1 MEEQISNTIH
11 SKKKIIFVFIVILS
25 LFLIALII
33 STAVDIQNKI
43 KQGKYIGQN
52 LESRNTI
59 VVSETG
65 EVYVKPDLA
74 VISFS
79 VVNEAKT
86 VSEAMAKN
94 TEKMNKVIETVKN
107 QGVEEKDLKTI
118 SFNIYPRYEYY
129 EKTGK
134 RVLVGYE
141 VTQELQVKIRDL
153 TKIGTIIE
161 TATSAGANEI
171 GNLAL
176 TVDKEDEFKKEARA
190 QAVEKA
196 KAKALELASQL
207 GIKLG
212 KIINFSENY
221 YIPYLGQTEYM
232 AKEGVR
238 GGAPA
243 APSIETGENKISVSV
258 VITYEIY

>member
-1 MEEQISNTIH
+1 MEEQISNIMH
-11 SKKKIIFVFIVILS
+11 SKKKILFVFIVILS
-25 LFLIALII
+25 LFLIALIV

-43 KQGKYIGQN
+43 KS
-52 LESRNTI
+52 ENTI
-59 VVSETG
+59 VISETG

-74 VISFS
+74 VVSFS

-86 VSEAMAKN
+86 VSDAMTKN
-94 TEKMNKVIETVKN
+94 TEKMNKVIEAVKN

-129 EKTGK
+129 EETGK

-141 VTQELQVKIRDL
+141 VRQELQIKIRDL

-171 GNLAL
+171 GNLVL

-212 KIINFSENY
+212 KIINFSEDY
-221 YIPYLGQTEYM
+221 YIPYFGQSELYM
-232 AKEGVR
+232 AEKGLG

-243 APSIETGENKISVSV
+243 PNIETGENKISVSI

>member
-1 MEEQISNTIH
+1 MKKEFSNTMH
-11 SKKKIIFVFIVILS
+11 PNKKIIFVFVVILS
-25 LFLIALII
+25 LFLIALIV

-43 KQGKYIGQN
+43 KPK
-52 LESRNTI
+52 NTI

-79 VVNEAKT
+79 VVNEAET
-86 VSEAMAKN
+86 VSRAMADN
-94 TEKMNKVIETVKN
+94 TEKMNEIIEAVKN
-107 QGVEEKDLKTI
+107 QGVEGKDLKTT

-129 EKTGK
+129 EETGR
-134 RVLVGYE
+134 RVLAGYE
-141 VTQELQVKIRDL
+141 VRQELQVKIRDL
-153 TKIGTIIE
+153 AKIGTIIE
-161 TATSAGANEI
+161 TATSNGANEM
-171 GNLAL
+171 GSLVL

-196 KAKALELASQL
+196 KAKASELASQL

-221 YIPYLGQTEYM
+221 YIPYLGQIEYL
-232 AKEGVR
+232 AKEGFG
-238 GGAPA
+238 GGAPT
-243 APSIETGENKISVSV
+243 APNIETGENKISVSV